1 MLRSGEDGVD
11 SAWLFGSLAKGDVV
25 PGSDS
30 DLVVLF
36 KDSDCPRH
44 ECLTADVGAF
54 SGVGTGVKVLA
65 WTQEETDR
73 LSADGSSLFRSIRE
87 RWRRLAQ

>member
-1 MLRSGEDGVD
+1 VD